1 MNHVDRH
8 GAPKL
13 VTECTLPLTGK
24 QAVDCVIT
32 ELAVFDIVDG
42 VLTLRELQ
50 PGVTLAEVREK
61 TEASFRVSQ

>member
-1 MNHVDRH
+1 
-8 GAPKL
+8 
-13 VTECTLPLTGK
+13 
-24 QAVDCVIT
+24 
-32 ELAVFDIVDG
+32 